1 MPVLLEAPQRR
12 AGGGEVKREI
22 TEFAIVFAYGL
33 GVFSG
38 LAVLLLW
45 RVS

>member
-1 MPVLLEAPQRR
+1 M
-12 AGGGEVKREI
+12 KREV

-38 LAVLLLW
+38 LGALLLW